1 LLLLN
6 DGHRITTVAIVQ
18 KEFLVKSYSIAFAIL
33 PSIAGGL
40 ALELLSE
47 VIVETSNQDLK
58 RKSKKARIIFTLY
71 LACYIILLGVSI
83 AYSRCRFQVEGEKQT
98 WFYFAWIIGGI
109 YVFIAFYYFYENYLL
124 PYLKDLEKRIPLKR
138 NIYSWLFEWILPA
151 IAVQYFI
158 FIGFWMTVQVVPFK
172 ESFYTNPY
180 MYGQVYKKMDN
191 YLSPEILAAGFS
203 KKLDG
208 VDPKKEEKN
217 LEERAQFL
225 ENEFSVHL
233 KKFKHPEKKT
243 GQEYLDSINE
253 IISIIYRIPF
263 CIALTF
269 SFLGA
274 LIYSLNDT
282 VYRFFISDLYPKT
295 FVSYLIRFLFA
306 PALSLVLAYFL
317 MNDWWINGAPIL
329 FFLVGFFPQVA
340 LRYVEEKARTF
351 LRLKREKK
359 QEIPLGYMQGMTEY
373 IIYRFREI
381 GVGDAQ
387 NLAYSDLNYLR
398 KNWYNDR
405 QLCDFVAQA
414 LLLIHLREHF
424 STLQNAGIR
433 NIVSFKNVIV
443 DPDACNKY
451 SEKLGIPAEKLSVV
465 MNLIQ
470 ARPLADRIETIEK
483 IMNEFDTKEIE
494 NLISS
499 NVGGR

>member
-1 LLLLN
+1 MEN
-6 DGHRITTVAIVQ
+6 
-18 KEFLVKSYSIAFAIL
+18 
-33 PSIAGGL
+33 
-40 ALELLSE
+40 
-47 VIVETSNQDLK
+47 SNQDLMNNLQ
-58 RKSKKARIIFTLY
+58 RKNKKAGKIFKLY
-71 LACYIILLGVSI
+71 VACYVILLGMSI
-83 AYSRCRFQVEGEKQT
+83 YYSKCRFQAEGEKQT
-98 WFYFAWIIGGI
+98 WFYFGWIIGGI
-109 YVFIAFYYFYENYLL
+109 YVFIAFYYFYENYFL
-124 PYLKDLEKRIPLKR
+124 PYLKDLEKRVPLKR
-138 NIYSWLFEWILPA
+138 NIYSWLLEWILPA

-172 ESFYTNPY
+172 KSIYTHPY

-191 YLSPEILAAGFS
+191 YLNPEILAAGFS

-208 VDPKKEEKN
+208 IDPNKEKEN
-217 LEERAQFL
+217 LEKRAQFL

-233 KKFKHPEKKT
+233 KKFEHLEKKT
-243 GQEYLDSINE
+243 GQKYLDSIND
-253 IISIIYRIPF
+253 IISTIYIIPF

-274 LIYSLNDT
+274 LMYSLNDT

-340 LRYVEEKARTF
+340 FRYVEDRARTF
-351 LRLKREKK
+351 LRLKREEK
-359 QEIPLGYMQGMTEY
+359 QEIPLGYLQGMTEY
-373 IIYRFREI
+373 VVYRLREI

-443 DPDACNKY
+443 DPDACDNC
-451 SEKLGIPAEKLSVV
+451 SEKSGIPAEKLRVV

-470 ARPLADRIETIEK
+470 AKPLADRIEAIEK
-483 IMNEFDTKEIE
+483 IMNEFDTNEIKNLHLSE
-494 NLISS
+494 NS
-499 NVGGR
+499 G